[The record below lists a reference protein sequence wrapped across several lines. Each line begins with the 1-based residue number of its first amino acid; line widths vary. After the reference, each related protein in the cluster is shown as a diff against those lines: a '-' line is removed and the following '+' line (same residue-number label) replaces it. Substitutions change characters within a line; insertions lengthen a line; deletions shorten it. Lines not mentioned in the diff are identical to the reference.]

1 MKKFGIQMIFLVIII
16 LGGLYLTM
24 NQSIWQ
30 SYLPGGVI
38 NPPTNQI
45 KIGDVLL
52 NIEIA
57 DNQAERSRGLSGRE
71 KLATSSGML
80 FIFDT
85 PKQYQFWMKGMKFP
99 LDMIFVKEGKVVD
112 LLNNVPIP
120 DPTMKDDNLPRYQ
133 STVPIDMLLET
144 NAGFTEANN
153 IKIGDSLFTITK

>member
-45 KIGDVLL
+45 KIGEVLL
-52 NIEIA
+52 NVEIA
-57 DNQAERSRGLSGRE
+57 DNAGERSKGLSGRE
-71 KLATSSGML
+71 NLATSSGML

-85 PKQYQFWMKGMKFP
+85 AKQYQFWMKGMKFP
-99 LDMIFVKEGKVVD
+99 LDMIFIKDGKVVD

-120 DPTMKDDNLPRYQ
+120 DPSMKDDNLPRYQ
-133 STVPIDMLLET
+133 STVPMDMLLET
-144 NAGFTEANN
+144 NSRFVQANN
-153 IKIGDSLFTITK
+153 VKVGENDF